1 MSSNQL
7 GMKLKKSIVLF
18 PLVAALV
25 ASGCTGRRPARSQGE
40 LMQLRKAHDELY
52 AKKGRDAVLQVM
64 QIVKARYDRHPN
76 DPPVV
81 DLLVISGGGDW
92 GAFGAGFLK
101 GWSRVQGPLAR
112 PRFDVVTGVSTG
124 ALISPF
130 AFLGDNE
137 SIDTIERLYR
147 DPKKDWVKKRG
158 PLYFLPSHE
167 SLATTPG
174 LERDV
179 RRMIDP
185 ALVRRIADQ
194 STSGRQLLVNTTDL
208 DDGGMW
214 VWDLGHEAEQ
224 AAQNGNIDRVHRV
237 LLASSGIPGAFPFRE
252 INGSLYV
259 DGGVTGNILYGGRF
273 REDQSLPAVWAANY
287 PNLPVPKVRFW
298 VIFNNRLR
306 PLPQMT
312 EPTWIAVVSRSIEM
326 GTRASTITAMRH
338 LFAQAEISRMKR
350 GGEFEVR
357 VAAVPNDFVPPKAD
371 TFVKETMN
379 ALADLGERMGA
390 DTNSWL
396 TKIP

>member
-1 MSSNQL
+1 MN
-7 GMKLKKSIVLF
+7 LKKLTMLF
-18 PLVAALV
+18 ALALALL
-25 ASGCTGRRPARSQGE
+25 ASGCAGRRPARSQGE
-40 LMQLRKAHDELY
+40 LMQLRKAHDELF
-52 AKKGRDAVLQVM
+52 AKMSRDAVQQLM
-64 QIVKARYDRHPN
+64 QTVKVRYDRHPN

-81 DLLVISGGGDW
+81 DLLVVSGGGDW

-237 LLASSGIPGAFPFRE
+237 FLASSGIPGAFPFRE
-252 INGSLYV
+252 INGSPYV

-306 PLPQMT
+306 PLPQVT

-357 VAAVPNDFVPPKAD
+357 VAAVPNDFVPPKAG